1 MSLNVAECLEMSA
14 DAAPDKTAVIFED
27 ARYTY
32 TELRAAARRVA
43 NLLHAKG
50 IRPGDRIAMMIPNTP
65 HFPMIYYGILLAG
78 AVASPMNVML
88 RQREI
93 LHRLRDLRAK
103 AFFVFDLFASEA
115 ALAFDQVPECEHFVV
130 AEADMQPSAP
140 SIGESFA
147 SLFHQADPD
156 FDMAQTMPDDV
167 AVILYASA
175 VDGRMRGAQL
185 THFNLFQNAL
195 TIKEYAL
202 GYYRNDICVTVLPL
216 FHGFGQTT
224 MMNAP
229 ILAQSTIILLP
240 TFDPAKVFDV
250 TSRERATILA
260 AVPTMMHFL
269 VHHKRAAEAD
279 LSSLRC
285 VITGGAAM
293 PVPLAAAFTKTFGV
307 PVLEGYGLTETS
319 PVVCWNP
326 NPERNRPGSIGL
338 PIWGVRMRIMREDG
352 SFAAPGE
359 EGEIVI
365 RGHNVMK
372 GYLNLPE
379 ITQEVFRQGWFHTG
393 DLGRMDEDGY
403 FYVTGLKKDMI
414 NRAGMNVYPREV
426 ETVLLEH
433 PAIREAAVVGMPDPI
448 RGEEVMACVVLE
460 PDMTLTAR
468 EVIDFCR
475 EHLAAYKAPRRVE
488 FLKELPRDTAGR
500 PDKKRLRKE

>member
-1 MSLNVAECLEMSA
+1 VSLNLADCLQMAA
-14 DAAPDKTAVIFED
+14 DAAPDKTAIIFEEE
-27 ARYTY
+27 RYTY
-32 TELRAAARRVA
+32 AELRAAAHRVA
-43 NLLHAKG
+43 HALHASG
-50 IRPGDRIAMMIPNTP
+50 IRPGDRVAMMLPNTP
-65 HFPMIYYGILLAG
+65 HFPIIYYGILLAG

-93 LHRLRDLRAK
+93 LHRLRDMRAK
-103 AFFVFDLFASEA
+103 AFFVFDLFAGEA
-115 ALAFDQVPECEHFVV
+115 ALAFDQAPECDHLIV
-130 AEADMQPSAP
+130 AEADMQPAAP
-140 SIGESFA
+140 DIGVSFA
-147 SLFHQADPD
+147 ALMGQASPD
-156 FDMAQTMPDDV
+156 FDMVQTMPDDD

-175 VDGRMRGAQL
+175 HDGRMRGARL

-195 TIKEYAL
+195 AIKEYAL
-202 GYYRNDICVTVLPL
+202 GYYRTDVCVTVLPL

-229 ILAQSTIILLP
+229 ILAQASVVLLP
-240 TFDPAKVFDV
+240 AFDPAKMFEVI
-250 TSRERATILA
+250 TRERATILA

-279 LSSLRC
+279 FSSLRC

-293 PVPLAAAFTKTFGV
+293 PVPLAAQFTGLFGV

-326 NPERNRPGSIGL
+326 DAERNRPGSIGL

-352 SFAAPGE
+352 TFAGPGE

-379 ITQEVFRQGWFHTG
+379 VNQEVFRHGWFHTG
-393 DLGRMDEDGY
+393 DLGRTDEDGY
-403 FYVTGLKKDMI
+403 FYFTGLKKDMI

-426 ETVLLEH
+426 ENVLLEH
-433 PAIREAAVVGMPDPI
+433 PAIREAAVVGIPDPV

-460 PDMTLTAR
+460 PDMTVTSR
-468 EVIDFCR
+468 EVIEFCR
-475 EHLAAYKAPRRVE
+475 ERIAAYKAPRKVE
-488 FLKELPRDTAGR
+488 FLDAMPKNVHGK
-500 PDKKRLRKE
+500 PDKKQLRKK